1 MPKLN
6 VSLIDTFLILEA
18 IMERFTIIHEDGL
31 YKVYHVMNDT
41 IVAQFTDYSEALKY
55 IESRSGRINNE

>member
-1 MPKLN
+1 
-6 VSLIDTFLILEA
+6 
-18 IMERFTIIHEDGL
+18 MERFTIIHEDGL